1 MYYISLDIT
10 VTIWKM
16 WTYIGQEMGLDY
28 FFLLR
33 EKRKVLFILGEL
45 YCFSIAT
52 RINHHWLNCLNHN
65 KPVTSD
71 LYQQESRYLSAGL
84 CCFLNYYGAGC
95 VSAHVCSWQLV
106 LMSSC
111 SCWLIFW
118 RLLSLAFIG
127 LRLSLFIFKA
137 TGGKR
142 VSLNI
147 PQSPP
152 LPYSYIFWSLFFCH
166 TLLLLRTSV
175 LYGVRPSELGGLDT
189 PPHVKVF
196 ISIAFA

>member
-1 MYYISLDIT
+1 MENVDLYWPRDGFRTL
-10 VTIWKM
+10 
-16 WTYIGQEMGLDY
+16 

-52 RINHHWLNCLNHN
+52 RINRHWLNCLNEH
-65 KPVTSD
+65 KFVTSD
-71 LYQQESRYLSAGL
+71 LYQLESRYLSAGL
-84 CCFLNYYGAGC
+84 CCFLNYYEADS

-106 LMSSC
+106 LRSSC

-118 RLLSLAFIG
+118 RPRSLSFIG

-137 TGGKR
+137 TGGKQ

-147 PQSPP
+147 SQTPP
-152 LPYSYIFWSLFFCH
+152 LPYSYVFWSLFCCH
-166 TLLLLRTSV
+166 SLLLLRTSV
-175 LYGVRPSELGGLDT
+175 LYGVCPSELGGLDT
-189 PPHVKVF
+189 PPHVKIF